1 MTLPPLP
8 ENYKRVL
15 NLIKV
20 GGENAITGAEIAKIL
35 KIERRAVQEIISHL
49 ITQYKI
55 PIIGARLIPHS
66 GYYIPAS
73 KAELINGVK
82 PLEKQVQK
90 EQVRLNVL
98 LNADLESYKLLLK
111 GADEYV

>member
-1 MTLPPLP
+1 MTQTTMP

-20 GGENAITGAEIAKIL
+20 GGENAITGAEIANM
-35 KIERRAVQEIISHL
+35 KIEKRAVQEIISHL
-49 ITQYKI
+49 ITRYKI
-55 PIIGARLIPHS
+55 PIIGARLIPRS

-73 KAELINGVK
+73 KAELIDGVK
-82 PLEKQVQK
+82 PLKNQVQK

-98 LNADLESYKLLLK
+98 LNADLESYKAFLNR
-111 GADEYV
+111 G

>member
-15 NLIKV
+15 DLIKV

-66 GYYIPAS
+66 GYYIPVS

-82 PLEKQVQK
+82 PLKKQVQK

-111 GADEYV
+111 GADERV

>member
-55 PIIGARLIPHS
+55 PIIGARLNTHS

-73 KAELINGVK
+73 EEELIDGVK
-82 PLEKQVQK
+82 PLKKQVQK

-98 LNADLESYKLLLK
+98 LNAVLESYKLLLK
-111 GADEYV
+111 GVDEHV

>member
-66 GYYIPAS
+66 GYYIPDS
-73 KAELINGVK
+73 KAELIKGVK

>member
-35 KIERRAVQEIISHL
+35 KMERRAVQEIISHL

-55 PIIGARLIPHS
+55 PIIGARLITHS

-73 KAELINGVK
+73 KAELFDGVK
-82 PLEKQVQK
+82 PLKKQVQK

-98 LNADLESYKLLLK
+98 LNADLESYKQLLK